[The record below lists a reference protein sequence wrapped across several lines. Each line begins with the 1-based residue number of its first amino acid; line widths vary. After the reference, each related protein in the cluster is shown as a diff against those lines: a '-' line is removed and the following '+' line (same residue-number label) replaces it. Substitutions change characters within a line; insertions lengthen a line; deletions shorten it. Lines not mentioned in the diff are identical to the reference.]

1 MFKQGKIIT
10 RKPPTWLLGEVSAC
24 LLPQKRKAEAKAE
37 FEAEQEYLKTISLLS
52 EEEQKKYKERQ
63 VGMT

>member
-1 MFKQGKIIT
+1 M
-10 RKPPTWLLGEVSAC
+10 
-24 LLPQKRKAEAKAE
+24 LPQKRNEAGKAE

-63 VGMT
+63 VGTPAVVMGCAGLACS